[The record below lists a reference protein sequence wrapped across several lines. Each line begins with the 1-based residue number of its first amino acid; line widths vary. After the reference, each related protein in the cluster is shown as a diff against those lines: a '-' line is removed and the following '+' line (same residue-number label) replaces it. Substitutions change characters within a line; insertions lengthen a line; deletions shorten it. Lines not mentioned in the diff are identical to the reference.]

1 MLKFFTISN
10 AKELYRLPVDSIIY
24 VSGDGDYSDIMMAD
38 GKPRTVT
45 CQLGHI
51 DEMLTRQLGT
61 EGRNLVRIGK
71 SIIINLDYLVF
82 INPSRKRRIA
92 AGCGMQVEDVNR
104 LLAQHKQMQKMFK
117 QMNSN
122 GKKRRKNKV
131 DLSQIKG
138 FNI

>member
-1 MLKFFTISN
+1 MPKFFTISN

-51 DEMLTRQLGT
+51 EEMLTRQLGT

-82 INPSRKRRIA
+82 INPSRKQLVLGDCR
-92 AGCGMQVEDVNR
+92 GMEFT
-104 LLAQHKQMQKMFK
+104 LSASKEAL
-117 QMNSN
+117 SN
-122 GKKRRKNKV
+122 LKDYFDRTN
-131 DLSQIKG
+131 
-138 FNI
+138 N